1 MSADTSQPAADSV
14 YDQLSN
20 PAASS
25 SSTEAPSE
33 ISETK
38 RTRVFYFLVM
48 AQILVYA
55 EAGAVPALLPDFT
68 AAFQLS
74 FKMQGFLGGIVYIG
88 ISLGAPLAGYIFQ
101 KINSKRVLMGALS
114 TNAVFVTFFAMT
126 PESWSYSLLA
136 CRFGMGCT
144 QSFLAIFTPVWVDVF
159 ATRNQQTQWFSWL
172 QASTPVGIMLGYLL
186 GYIAVW
192 FKKNNGNEE
201 CFGDRLDCWRLP
213 FLAQAAM
220 TIPLCMRLAFIS
232 RRHLNINMVRRS
244 SSRSHGPSMGT
255 DEYNQTLGASEG
267 ALTGEGLSRVRADSA
282 YLYGA
287 QAAQERSWSKT
298 FSTIWGIISNLTF
311 SSTVLALSALYFVVT
326 SVQFWATD
334 YLINGPQKYDKYI
347 VMSCFIV
354 TSATGPI
361 AGVIFGGYFADKI
374 GGYRGSP
381 EQRFRCVSLVFS
393 FALIGNAFAFSAT
406 YWPGG
411 GMWFVM
417 GCLWFLLYFGGACLP
432 PLTGIFIDAVPM
444 HDKALGSSMSQ
455 MSFNFLGYFLSP
467 VLSGGL
473 MGRFSN
479 EFDSCKKYTVP
490 GTCPE
495 ALEWGFRASLFG
507 SAVALFFLVILWF
520 HMLSQTHFWKSCGQ
534 EKELASQSL
543 LPSSSKRNEEKRRHS
558 SVRFA
563 E

>member
-1 MSADTSQPAADSV
+1 MADTTPLDSTYAQLPSSNSAEFSTEPPSEAALSAAD
-14 YDQLSN
+14 
-20 PAASS
+20 
-25 SSTEAPSE
+25 TETPSE
-33 ISETK
+33 TSEVK
-38 RTRVFYFLVM
+38 RVFYFLVM

-159 ATRNQQTQWFSWL
+159 ATRSQQTQWFSWL

-192 FKKNNGNEE
+192 FKKNEEGGNEE

-232 RRHLNINMVRRS
+232 RRHLNIHMIVPS
-244 SSRSHGPSMGT
+244 TSSRSHHSPSMGT
-255 DEYNQTLGASEG
+255 DEYNQTLEASEG

-298 FSTIWGIISNLTF
+298 FNAIWDITSNVTF
-311 SSTVLALSALYFVVT
+311 SSTVLAISSLYFVVT
-326 SVQFWATD
+326 CVQFWATD

-347 VMSCFIV
+347 VMLCFIV

-361 AGVIFGGYFADKI
+361 AGVIFGGYLADKI

-381 EQRFRCVSLVFS
+381 EQRFRCVSLVFF
-393 FALIGNAFAFSAT
+393 FALIGNVFAFSAT

-411 GMWFVM
+411 GMWYVM

-432 PLTGIFIDAVPM
+432 PLTGIFIDAVPNR
-444 HDKALGSSMSQ
+444 DKALGSSMSQ

-467 VLSGGL
+467 VLAGGL
-473 MGRFSN
+473 MSRFSN
-479 EFDSCKKYTVP
+479 DFESCKKYTIP

-507 SAVALFFLVILWF
+507 SAVALFFLIILWF
-520 HMLSQTHFWKSCGQ
+520 HVLSQTHFWTCHEEQ
-534 EKELASQSL
+534 ETELATESL
-543 LPSSSKRNEEKRRHS
+543 LPSS
-558 SVRFA
+558 
-563 E
+563 